1 MQWQTLTVTEYR
13 ISFHETPTKHKLR
26 EAFVICQPREALHLP
41 DNTPIAAA
49 AAAAV
54 LAVLTVSVALVVAI
68 VFVRHISKK
77 SGNERGEQ

>member
-49 AAAAV
+49 AAAV